1 MYSGEYIQLTIK
13 RIMSW
18 IIMTE
23 PFYFKRYDMVI
34 GKAENLSELRKELE
48 RLRIED
54 PLAVLYHIREGHISM
69 WLAAT
74 GNKEIADAIKPGMS
88 IEETITVLSK
98 PPKTQKATSKSHPA
112 QVKKTGPRSP
122 STTKKRM

>member
-1 MYSGEYIQLTIK
+1 
-13 RIMSW
+13 MSW

-88 IEETITVLSK
+88 IEETITVLSRPAK
-98 PPKTQKATSKSHPA
+98 AQKTPSKNRTPQA
-112 QVKKTGPRSP
+112 KKTASRPS

>member
-1 MYSGEYIQLTIK
+1 
-13 RIMSW
+13 MSW
-18 IIMTE
+18 IILTE

-69 WLAAT
+69 WLAST
-74 GNKEIADAIKPGMS
+74 GNKEIADAIKPSMS

-98 PPKTQKATSKSHPA
+98 PAKAQRTSSKSHSA
-112 QVKKTGPRSP
+112 QVKKTGSISP
-122 STTKKRM
+122 STMKKKI

>member
-1 MYSGEYIQLTIK
+1 
-13 RIMSW
+13 MSW
-18 IIMTE
+18 IVMTE

-74 GNKEIADAIKPGMS
+74 GNMEIADAIKPGMS

-98 PPKTQKATSKSHPA
+98 PARSQKPPSSKKPS
-112 QVKKTGPRSP
+112 QVKKTGSAK
-122 STTKKRM
+122 TATMKKKQ

>member
-1 MYSGEYIQLTIK
+1 
-13 RIMSW
+13 
-18 IIMTE
+18 
-23 PFYFKRYDMVI
+23 MVI

-74 GNKEIADAIKPGMS
+74 GNMEIADAIKPGMS

-98 PPKTQKATSKSHPA
+98 PARSQKPPSSKKPS
-112 QVKKTGPRSP
+112 QVKKSGYARTAPM
-122 STTKKRM
+122 KKKQ

>member
-1 MYSGEYIQLTIK
+1 
-13 RIMSW
+13 
-18 IIMTE
+18 MTE

-34 GKAENLSELRKELE
+34 GKAENLTELRNELE

-74 GNKEIADAIKPGMS
+74 GNREMADAIKPGMS
-88 IEETITVLSK
+88 IEETITVLSRPVK
-98 PPKTQKATSKSHPA
+98 SQKTPSKTRSP
-112 QVKKTGPRSP
+112 QVKKTVPRSS